1 MRERANEFC
10 KYTEIQYGSHCVQ
23 HWLNTAVLQSYDGY
37 VTAGKGNIRIKTVSK
52 VNEWEISAFSR
63 TRLTDN
69 LEKHSGIDT

>member
-10 KYTEIQYGSHCVQ
+10 KYTVIQYGGHCVQ
-23 HWLNTAVLQSYDGY
+23 HWLNADVFHSYDGY
-37 VTAGKGNIRIKTVSK
+37 VTVEKGNIRIKTVYK
-52 VNEWEISAFSR
+52 VNECEISAFSR